1 MRVHIKKQVRVVREA
16 RGRGKT
22 NDLRPNL
29 DEGNLLTEDVIN
41 LLGKVL
47 RSFSLQKEKN
57 IT

>member
-1 MRVHIKKQVRVVREA
+1 MRVHIRKQVGVVREA
-16 RGRGKT
+16 RGRGET
-22 NDLRPNL
+22 NELRLNL
-29 DEGNLLTEDVIN
+29 DAGNLLTEDVIT